1 MSDLTLSDF
10 TILLPYCSACGE
22 LLPSTSPVESYPTSH
37 SEWIVVQCPK
47 CQVVT
52 PFRLEKSA

>member
-1 MSDLTLSDF
+1 MTLHTLSDCK
-10 TILLPYCSACGE
+10 LPYCRCSGCGAE
-22 LLPSTSPVESYPTSH
+22 LPSTSPVESYPTSH
-37 SEWIVVQCPK
+37 SEWMVVQCPK